1 LLIRLRG
8 GIGRRRLLCLRLREL
23 DSVFA
28 CLVLACP
35 VLACPVL
42 ARIFQREGGAIGRNR
57 RGHRLRCRKAAQ
69 REEAD
74 EPDRV

>member
-1 LLIRLRG
+1 
-8 GIGRRRLLCLRLREL
+8 
-23 DSVFA
+23 
-28 CLVLACP
+28 
-35 VLACPVL
+35 VL